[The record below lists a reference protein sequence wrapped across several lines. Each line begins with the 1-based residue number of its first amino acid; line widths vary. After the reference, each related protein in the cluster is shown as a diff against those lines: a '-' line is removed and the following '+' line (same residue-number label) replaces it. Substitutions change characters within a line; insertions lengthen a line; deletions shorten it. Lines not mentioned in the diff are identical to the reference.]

1 MSVHHAYVHHAT
13 ATRLCVCARA
23 CTRARA
29 RHAAAAADVAP
40 LEQQREVT
48 RRRPTQRHRQAAFN
62 IGVTARDKSLISS
75 AAHTRSAAAC
85 HGMRALQDWRTLK
98 DRNEPGTSAG
108 WSNICLPSR
117 AGPPSTNTQL
127 HGCLQRH
134 AAGGSVRAA
143 WAPGGRRRAKLWKA
157 AHPRSPANPRADV
170 VNARLQRVTAR
181 STRPAY
187 IIWGPPGT
195 LPPPHPHIRGS
206 LYDAWQGSKLLA
218 LLAAQMGDVR
228 CVGVTVAPRTARRG
242 HICPCNLLQFA
253 PTRPV

>member
-170 VNARLQRVTAR
+170 VNARA
-181 STRPAY
+181 PATSN
-187 IIWGPPGT
+187 GAVNPPRLYHLGAT
-195 LPPPHPHIRGS
+195 WHPPPPPPPHSRQPIRRMAGFK
-206 LYDAWQGSKLLA
+206 AVGA
-218 LLAAQMGDVR
+218 VGGANGRRAVR
-228 CVGVTVAPRTARRG
+228 GGHGGATHGTARP
-242 HICPCNLLQFA
+242 HLPL
-253 PTRPV
+253 